1 MSDNSKL
8 KPCPF
13 CGGNDIH
20 KQHVVEVIGV
30 PLLEELTTDAGGG
43 WRVICYLCETKTYRH
58 HKTAKSAI
66 KHWNTR
72 APATSSERVSIS
84 RRCAENSLQRAEHDT
99 DPSYDKLIVLAAEKD
114 RKELKAA
121 LEKDND

>member
-72 APATSSERVSIS
+72 APTTSSDVSELSQMVEYVDKRLVSVERDVE
-84 RRCAENSLQRAEHDT
+84 RL
-99 DPSYDKLIVLAAEKD
+99 
-114 RKELKAA
+114 
-121 LEKDND
+121 LEEDNG